1 MINTSLVYAQS
12 PPIPV
17 STIMPQAHHYGDY
30 GAAAAQLAQFGGH
43 PSAMAGSPAGLDACA
58 SIVHNLMCHRKGGE
72 SEPFAKRAIESLV
85 KKLKDKRD
93 ELEAL
98 VSAIS
103 SNGAHMSKCV
113 TIGRTLDGRLQVSSR
128 ERADACYPS
137 RRNTAGTRGQQP
149 SCLTA
154 QTLCKEYHFTPLID

>member
-17 STIMPQAHHYGDY
+17 STIMPQAHYGDY

-128 ERADACYPS
+128 GRTHVLRAP
-137 RRNTAGTRGQQP
+137 RRSTATLVVSHLVSLPRRRSVKNT
-149 SCLTA
+149 
-154 QTLCKEYHFTPLID
+154 TLHL